1 MSNQSIVELGQKY
14 VMNTYGRLPMALVK
28 GEGAR
33 VWDADG
39 KEYLDFVGGLAVNS
53 LGHCHPKVTAAIR
66 EQAGKLVHCSNLY
79 WIEPQVKLAQLL
91 VEHSCMDKVFFA
103 NSGAEANEGA
113 IKLARKYAKLH
124 YGEKK
129 YEIITMHQSF
139 HGRTLATL
147 TATAQE
153 KFHKGYA
160 PLPEGF
166 KYVPFNDFKALAE
179 AVSDKTCAIM
189 LEPIQGEGGVNEA
202 DPGYLD
208 NVKELCQEKGL
219 LLIFDEVQ
227 CGIGRTGKLFAYEH
241 FGVEPDIMTLAK
253 ALGGGVAIG
262 ALLAKEEVAGAFQPG
277 DHASTFGGNPLATT
291 AGVAA
296 LDTIL
301 KDGVLAKA
309 EEAGAY
315 LKEKLLALKEQ
326 YGFIKEVRGKGL
338 ILGMELTIP
347 GAGIVSKC
355 LEAGLLINCTNNT
368 VLRFLPPLIITK
380 AEIDEAVGILTQAL
394 DQV

>member
-1 MSNQSIVELGQKY
+1 
-14 VMNTYGRLPMALVK
+14 
-28 GEGAR
+28 
-33 VWDADG
+33 
-39 KEYLDFVGGLAVNS
+39 
-53 LGHCHPKVTAAIR
+53 
-66 EQAGKLVHCSNLY
+66 
-79 WIEPQVKLAQLL
+79 
-91 VEHSCMDKVFFA
+91 
-103 NSGAEANEGA
+103 
-113 IKLARKYAKLH
+113 
-124 YGEKK
+124 
-129 YEIITMHQSF
+129 
-139 HGRTLATL
+139 
-147 TATAQE
+147 
-153 KFHKGYA
+153 
-160 PLPEGF
+160 
-166 KYVPFNDFKALAE
+166 
-179 AVSDKTCAIM
+179 
-189 LEPIQGEGGVNEA
+189 
-202 DPGYLD
+202 
-208 NVKELCQEKGL
+208 
-219 LLIFDEVQ
+219 
-227 CGIGRTGKLFAYEH
+227 
-241 FGVEPDIMTLAK
+241 VEPDIMTLAK

-262 ALLAKEEVAGAFQPG
+262 ALLAKEEVAAAFQPG
-277 DHASTFGGNPLATT
+277 DHASTFGGNPLATA